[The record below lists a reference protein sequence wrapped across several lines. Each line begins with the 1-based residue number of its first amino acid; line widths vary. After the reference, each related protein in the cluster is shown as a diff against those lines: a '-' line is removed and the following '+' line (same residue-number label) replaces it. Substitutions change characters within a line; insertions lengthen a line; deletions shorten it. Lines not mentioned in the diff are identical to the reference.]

1 MHIKGLVILVNK
13 IKSFINY
20 LFDRKILFS
29 IYINAFFLVGCLI
42 LYKPS
47 FETNDDVVMLR
58 MISGFNGYHNSYL
71 IFINR
76 IIGLFLKMLYSISQ
90 SLPWYELL
98 QYSICFT
105 SMTVITYFL
114 LNTIKNRR
122 NVIFILNIFFVYEL
136 FIKTQFTKT
145 AGVAT
150 FAGLLLIMYFTLY
163 KDYQKKYLKGII
175 LGVILA
181 ILGFCYR
188 QDMFLL
194 CTFSSTV
201 FGFLFLLKYKKYDKN
216 VFIKK
221 IVACLLTI
229 VVVFVS
235 VGALY
240 VFDKHSY
247 STPEWKERFDRYEKL
262 CYIYDYNRVN
272 FNKDLLKKNNVKLSK
287 IDYSMLLSWDYED
300 PEVFSDE
307 YIEKLSKCLEKP
319 KRNIV
324 LFLKNLA
331 QQLLINHYFPFL
343 LFVAFFIIYLFKNKF
358 LSYESLAILYTMLT
372 LGIYYIYMYF
382 KGRVF
387 INRVESILW
396 LISTVFIITLI
407 DGFKKFNIKQYI
419 AIALSVFLLF
429 MSYTTGRLRIIS
441 DYNSKNNFVK
451 LFSKIS
457 DDPEHLYLSS
467 TISVYYFNTYDMF
480 DKVEFGGGTNFYPLG
495 GWTSV
500 YDPSEKDKL
509 KRFDITNPL
518 KDIINNDKVYLID
531 TNIQNKVAFI
541 RKHYDENAR
550 AVKVKTVK
558 GIKIYKIVSDY
569 NNQIN

>member
-122 NVIFILNIFFVYEL
+122 NVIFIFILNIFFVYEL

-287 IDYSMLLSWDYED
+287 IDY
-300 PEVFSDE
+300 
-307 YIEKLSKCLEKP
+307 
-319 KRNIV
+319 
-324 LFLKNLA
+324 
-331 QQLLINHYFPFL
+331 
-343 LFVAFFIIYLFKNKF
+343 
-358 LSYESLAILYTMLT
+358 
-372 LGIYYIYMYF
+372 
-382 KGRVF
+382 
-387 INRVESILW
+387 
-396 LISTVFIITLI
+396 
-407 DGFKKFNIKQYI
+407 
-419 AIALSVFLLF
+419 
-429 MSYTTGRLRIIS
+429 
-441 DYNSKNNFVK
+441 
-451 LFSKIS
+451 
-457 DDPEHLYLSS
+457 
-467 TISVYYFNTYDMF
+467 
-480 DKVEFGGGTNFYPLG
+480 
-495 GWTSV
+495 
-500 YDPSEKDKL
+500 
-509 KRFDITNPL
+509 
-518 KDIINNDKVYLID
+518 
-531 TNIQNKVAFI
+531 
-541 RKHYDENAR
+541 
-550 AVKVKTVK
+550 
-558 GIKIYKIVSDY
+558 
-569 NNQIN
+569 